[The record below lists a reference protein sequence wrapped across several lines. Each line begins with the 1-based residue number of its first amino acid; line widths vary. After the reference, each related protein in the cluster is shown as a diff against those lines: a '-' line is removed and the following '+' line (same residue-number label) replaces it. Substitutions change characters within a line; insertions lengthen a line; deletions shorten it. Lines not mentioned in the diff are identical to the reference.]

1 MSPAKHSHKR
11 ISSGMREAKKLRA
24 RARMIDAAITL
35 FREQGYETT
44 RVYDITRA
52 ADLSEATFFNY
63 FPSKDAVLGAW
74 MGEGMREAFDRR
86 VGDAATGSIRR
97 PVREAVREIAGRLEG
112 ERELLVQVWPRLRP
126 SGGEGQSSNDV
137 SGVEKLLAAAQG
149 HGHLRRDVSPRQLAE
164 ILQAILFA
172 TATGWLAEIDAGEA
186 PKEDLSARM
195 LKGVN
200 LLLDGSRRRNERVHP
215 QAATRTR

>member
-1 MSPAKHSHKR
+1 M
-11 ISSGMREAKKLRA
+11 
-24 RARMIDAAITL
+24 
-35 FREQGYETT
+35 
-44 RVYDITRA
+44 
-52 ADLSEATFFNY
+52 
-63 FPSKDAVLGAW
+63 
-74 MGEGMREAFDRR
+74 
-86 VGDAATGSIRR
+86 
-97 PVREAVREIAGRLEG
+97 
-112 ERELLVQVWPRLRP
+112 
-126 SGGEGQSSNDV
+126 
-137 SGVEKLLAAAQG
+137 EKLLAAAQG